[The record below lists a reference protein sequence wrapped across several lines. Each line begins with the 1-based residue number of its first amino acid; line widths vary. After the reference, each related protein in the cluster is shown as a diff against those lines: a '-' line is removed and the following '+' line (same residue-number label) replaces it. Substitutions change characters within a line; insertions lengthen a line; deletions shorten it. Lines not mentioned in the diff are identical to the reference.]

1 MANQISEI
9 PDGLSEAFETVLQF
23 VNTRTYEPYG
33 FFERFGNAPDFSDWA
48 RQLGLL
54 GDEPVSESEAAAARE
69 LRSALLAVMMAHSNH
84 PHLTASQIDSAERHL
99 AHAGQLYPVKITLT
113 TQTTAATG
121 FGSGAAGVMGTV
133 LAAAHEVA
141 RNNSWHRLKVCT
153 CDPCEN
159 GFADRTKSGRQ
170 QYCGPT
176 CSSRSAMRARRKR
189 LKEAATQ

>member
-1 MANQISEI
+1 MANEISKT
-9 PDGLSEAFETVLQF
+9 PNGLDEALNSVLNF
-23 VNTRTYEPYG
+23 VNTRAYEPYG
-33 FFERFGNAPDFSDWA
+33 LVERFGNARDFAEWA
-48 RQLGLL
+48 RELGLL
-54 GDEPVSESEAAAARE
+54 ADEPVSESEAAAARE
-69 LRSALLAVMMAHSNH
+69 LRSALLVVMMVHSND
-84 PHLTASQIDSAERHL
+84 PDLTESQIADAEHHL
-99 AHAGQLYPVKITLT
+99 AHAGRLYPVKITLT
-113 TQTTAATG
+113 TQTSTATG
-121 FGSGAAGVMGTV
+121 SGLGATGVLGTV

-141 RNNSWHRLKVCT
+141 QHNGWQRLKVCA